1 MHTFTRLRPL
11 FSMTGL
17 LLAFTIALPIQAQR
31 LCETIVADALE
42 SARENC
48 GQLDGDAVCYGY
60 DALTTSFH
68 QGVTDGTF
76 DSRNNRFPAPLVHV
90 LDGSGF
96 DAESDEWGI
105 AYIQVGTDLTDVFD
119 PGQSIR
125 FVLMGDVTL
134 ENAWSPEETEL
145 AFASTYMTV
154 TEASACP
161 EAVNNLVI
169 QTPKDVEGL
178 FYINEVPI
186 IIGST
191 VVIGWAEENDEFLM
205 YVTVLD
211 GRAVID
217 PDTPTQRTV
226 FQGQVSVVPIIDCE
240 DVFDYNT
247 DELAIDTTGEP
258 LARCFPD
265 VTFAP
270 VENLSATGDDFRSL
284 SYYQTI
290 ENLPSELLNYDIT
303 ARAFVP
309 YEEPADE
316 LVDEE
321 FDEEE
326 PIDEPIDEPMEESVD
341 FGAEPSYDD
350 DWSGNDDSDFDSEN
364 LGSSPDDFSDDAG
377 DGDGQ
382 ASEDLL
388 LPDPVDESTN
398 P

>member
-1 MHTFTRLRPL
+1 MR
-11 FSMTGL
+11 L
-17 LLAFTIALPIQAQR
+17 LLVDDQMWVHQSIADLLTQTNDITLVGQGTRGHQALALYQQHQPD
-31 LCETIVADALE
+31 IVLMDIVMPE
-42 SARENC
+42 M
-48 GQLDGDAVCYGY
+48 
-60 DALTTSFH
+60 
-68 QGVTDGTF
+68 
-76 DSRNNRFPAPLVHV
+76 
-90 LDGSGF
+90 
-96 DAESDEWGI
+96 DEWGI

-265 VTFAP
+265 ATFAP